1 MNLEQY
7 RLQCRWSIS
16 QLARKAELDYGTAKK
31 ALDGGSI
38 SHNTANKLAQ
48 AISEGLGRPIRIED
62 IEGLNVS
69 TL

>member
-1 MNLEQY
+1 MTLEEY

-16 QLARKAELDYGTAKK
+16 HLARKAELDYGTAKK

-38 SHNTANKLAQ
+38 SKNTANKLAL
-48 AISEGLGRPIRIED
+48 AISEGLGKTVRIED